1 MHMCKCMSS
10 TMFYEGQCKRRGRG
24 REGCILVIREDL
36 SVESVAKILKELGIE
51 REKMGTAP
59 SDRSQS
65 LSGGLKGHQDG
76 GT

>member
-10 TMFYEGQCKRRGRG
+10 TVFYEGQCKRRGRG
-24 REGCILVIREDL
+24 REGCILVIR
-36 SVESVAKILKELGIE
+36 ESVAKILKELGIE